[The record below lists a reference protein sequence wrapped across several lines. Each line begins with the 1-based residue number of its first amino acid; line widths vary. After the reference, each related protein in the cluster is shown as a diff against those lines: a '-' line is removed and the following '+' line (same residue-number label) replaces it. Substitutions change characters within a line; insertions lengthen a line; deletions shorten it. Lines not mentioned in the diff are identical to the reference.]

1 LWIFS
6 YSQINKV
13 YSQIKESY
21 SQITGSKQEA
31 GEWGMVHLPI
41 EFQPTIQKALE
52 GYTNQNQMVLFE
64 ERELLLFREY
74 ISGELSQEHGSIQK

>member
-1 LWIFS
+1 
-6 YSQINKV
+6 
-13 YSQIKESY
+13 
-21 SQITGSKQEA
+21 
-31 GEWGMVHLPI
+31 MVHLPI

-74 ISGELSQEHGSIQK
+74 ISGELSQEHGSIQKQAVFALDEFTYSKNEILKTTFNNFVTY

>member
-1 LWIFS
+1 
-6 YSQINKV
+6 
-13 YSQIKESY
+13 
-21 SQITGSKQEA
+21 
-31 GEWGMVHLPI
+31 MVHLPI